1 MLSWPGSCTKPVN
14 PNKTL
19 AIKQAM
25 CKNKQIPLLIL
36 VILTGL
42 LSLWVTGCAPFES
55 VSASAGEETNQ
66 DSQSAGQPVVAKQVA
81 SSQRTASAQIVVF
94 EGSIF
99 VASTD
104 LVNERW
110 LVAGWKIS
118 TQSIDTD
125 SHPVPLDCTLYPH
138 FGVENQWV
146 GSCSGRV
153 KVPQDGARN
162 IAVMHTKVD
171 GSTILVQVA
180 P

>member
-1 MLSWPGSCTKPVN
+1 
-14 PNKTL
+14 
-19 AIKQAM
+19 M
-25 CKNKQIPLLIL
+25 CKHKTFPLLIL
-36 VILTGL
+36 VVLAGL
-42 LSLWVTGCAPFES
+42 LALWLTGCAPMTS
-55 VSASAGEETNQ
+55 VSASAGIENKQ
-66 DSQSAGQPVVAKQVA
+66 GAQGNGQQVVAKQVA
-81 SSQRTASAQIVVF
+81 ISQQSGSRQIVVF

-104 LVNERW
+104 LVSNRW

-118 TQSIDTD
+118 TQPIDTD
-125 SHPVPLDCTLYPH
+125 TQLIPLNCTLYPH

-153 KVPQDGARN
+153 QVPQDGARN

-171 GSTILVQVA
+171 GSTDLVQVA